1 MTIFR
6 VYFNANKANN
16 LGAWRR
22 AKSQRTIMTSDEAKN
37 AETIVAI
44 CVSMSEETFIVGTD
58 TKQLYSGTLTVAEL
72 QKSAEQV

>member
-1 MTIFR
+1 
-6 VYFNANKANN
+6 
-16 LGAWRR
+16 
-22 AKSQRTIMTSDEAKN
+22 MTSDEAKN

>member
-1 MTIFR
+1 MSIF
-6 VYFNANKANN
+6 KANRVN
-16 LGAWRR
+16 ILGAWRR